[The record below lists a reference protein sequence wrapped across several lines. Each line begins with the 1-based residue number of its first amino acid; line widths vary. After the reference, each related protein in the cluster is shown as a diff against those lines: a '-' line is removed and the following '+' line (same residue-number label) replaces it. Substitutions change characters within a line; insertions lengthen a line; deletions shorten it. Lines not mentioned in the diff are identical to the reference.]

1 MAPIRSPSALATSFT
16 ALIRTTWGKQ
26 VQGQGLVTLKL
37 EWSISV
43 IKNMGIL
50 GYIIYMEFSSARVIN

>member
-1 MAPIRSPSALATSFT
+1 M
-16 ALIRTTWGKQ
+16 IRTTWGKQ